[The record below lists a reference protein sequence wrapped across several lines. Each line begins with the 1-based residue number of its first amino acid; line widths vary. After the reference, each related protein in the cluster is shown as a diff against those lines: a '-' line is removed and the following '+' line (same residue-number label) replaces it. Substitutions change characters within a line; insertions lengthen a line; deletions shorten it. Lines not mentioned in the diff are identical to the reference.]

1 MLKSTWQEVVHAGA
15 MSWLYA
21 PPYDTCVSTAAV
33 PVGTA
38 GGLVGT
44 VAGVALV
51 GNVRL
56 KGSLR
61 VKGQGQPDVR

>member
-21 PPYDTCVSTAAV
+21 PPYDTCVSTAVV
-33 PVGTA
+33 PVD
-38 GGLVGT
+38 T